1 VGSTPAYHSIQEP
14 QADMEKAELLSTFNG
29 HLDAYA
35 KLRSFIDKAQAQADS
50 GKFSSATIE
59 KVVLR
64 NEIKSSEIAD
74 DIRPLVDDLQ
84 AVVADLQ
91 AEISATNEKK
101 ATADEEMEELEL
113 RKIIGEL
120 SDEDFEAEASAFKS
134 ELDAAE
140 GRLAGLQEELEAF
153 SGAVDR
159 WVDLAVGAGHETGVA
174 DDEPVAEDE
183 PAEVQVSDDEGG
195 DVEIEVDDEDD
206 DEDGVEVEFEEIEV
220 ADGDEGVHA
229 ELGGMTEDLSDVFGS
244 EAGAAVKLAPV
255 TDEEEISIEAGE
267 VEGLD
272 EDAEAVDVDFGYEGD
287 DDEEAEEVDILA
299 DEVDEVE
306 IDLVGGEEDEGED
319 DLGLDD
325 VPSDAAVEGDDGA
338 GDRRALLIY
347 QEGTAEEQIYPFTGD
362 VLTIGRGRDNDI
374 QIKNDSKVSRYHCKV
389 FRRGDNFYIED
400 NKSSNGSLVNGELI
414 TERRLFGGEEVI
426 IGETFFRF
434 RIMD

>member
-1 VGSTPAYHSIQEP
+1 
-14 QADMEKAELLSTFNG
+14 MEKAELLSTFNG
-29 HLDAYA
+29 HLDDYA
-35 KLRSFIDKAQAQADS
+35 ELRSFIDKAQAQAES
-50 GKFSSATIE
+50 GKFAASTIE

-74 DIRPLVDDLQ
+74 DIRPLVDNLQGVITDLEGQ
-84 AVVADLQ
+84 IQ
-91 AEISATNEKK
+91 ATNEKK
-101 ATADEEMEELEL
+101 ASADEEMEELQL
-113 RKIIGEL
+113 RQIIGEL
-120 SDEDFEAEASAFKS
+120 SDEDFEAEAAAFKA

-140 GRLAGLQEELEAF
+140 GSLAGLQEELEAF
-153 SGAVDR
+153 TSALDR
-159 WVDLAVGAGHETGVA
+159 WVDVAVGAGHETGVA
-174 DDEPVAEDE
+174 ADE
-183 PAEVQVSDDEGG
+183 PAAEEAQVELSDD
-195 DVEIEVDDEDD
+195 DDDEDD
-206 DEDGVEVEFEEIEV
+206 AVEVDVEDVEEIDISED
-220 ADGDEGVHA
+220 AGSGVHA
-229 ELGGMTEDLSDVFGS
+229 EIGGTTEDLSDVFVA
-244 EAGAAVKLAPV
+244 EAGAAVKLAPIS
-255 TDEEEISIEAGE
+255 DEDEISIEAGE
-267 VEGLD
+267 VEEGD

-287 DDEEAEEVDILA
+287 DEDEAEEVDILA

-306 IDLVGGEEDEGED
+306 IDLVGGDEDEDEDDAEGDD
-319 DLGLDD
+319 DLGLD
-325 VPSDAAVEGDDGA
+325 VVGATASGDGDEA
-338 GDRRALLIY
+338 GGERRALLIY